1 MSNEEKTGG
10 ESRVS
15 ERRKRERQNFI
26 LNVTAIGLMVAVAI
40 VLVAVLITMIK
51 LKSGEASKQEDPEQ
65 SASNTTEEDTTTTAE
80 PEETTTVSTV
90 LVGEGHVIC
99 LDPGHGGDA
108 TGEVVG
114 DRTEKEEDL
123 EIATL
128 IKASLEELGY
138 TVVLTRSDDT
148 NPGYQ
153 DRATTAANANA
164 EAMVV
169 IHRTSDSEYGD
180 ATIETGASIYVA
192 SAGSDEGTA
201 LGNSILSALDASG
214 TGITVNSVH
223 TGFISNSGSDYSVVT
238 AAMSNN
244 ITTCVLILGNMSSDT
259 DNEGYDTYKT
269 QYAAAVAEGI
279 SNYVLSVADS
289 EAETTVAEE

>member
-1 MSNEEKTGG
+1 MSNEERTGG

-26 LNVTAIGLMVAVAI
+26 LNVTAIGLMAAVAI

-51 LKSGEASKQEDPEQ
+51 LKSGEASKQEDPTKT
-65 SASNTTEEDTTTTAE
+65 AANTEEDTTTTAE
-80 PEETTTVSTV
+80 PEATTTETPV

-114 DRTEKEEDL
+114 DRVEKDDDL

-153 DRATTAANANA
+153 DRAAAAADANA

-169 IHRTSDSEYGD
+169 IHRASDSEYGS

-192 SAGSDEGTA
+192 STGSDEGTA

-223 TGFISNSGSDYSVVT
+223 TGFISNTGGDYSVVT
-238 AAMSNN
+238 SAMSSN

-279 SNYVLSVADS
+279 SNYVLSVAES
-289 EAETTVAEE
+289 EAATTVAEE